1 MNKKTFI
8 SSVALGIASIAISTS
23 PAIAQSGKMEKC
35 YGIVKA
41 GQNDCASK
49 DGAHSCA
56 GAAKKHA
63 DSNEWIY
70 MPKGTCNRISGGSLS

>member
-8 SSVALGIASIAISTS
+8 SSVALGIASIAISAS
-23 PAIAQSGKMEKC
+23 PAVAQSNKMEKC

-49 DGAHSCA
+49 NGTHSCA
-56 GAAKKHA
+56 GSAKKDA
-63 DSNEWIY
+63 DTNEWIY
-70 MPKGTCNRISGGSLS
+70 LPKGTCKRISGGILS